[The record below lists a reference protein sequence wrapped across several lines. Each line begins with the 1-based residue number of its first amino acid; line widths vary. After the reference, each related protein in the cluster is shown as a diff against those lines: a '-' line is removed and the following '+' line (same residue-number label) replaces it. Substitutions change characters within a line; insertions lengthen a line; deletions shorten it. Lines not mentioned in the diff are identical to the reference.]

1 MGINILP
8 PQNTPVFEKS
18 SSGELVMRR
27 PWVLFFQ
34 QIQVLAKEAAIAGS
48 DVTAPTVNANKV
60 LTDDLTV
67 ANELRAGTW
76 TADAGAYTVD
86 GYLTIKDKNG
96 NERKL
101 VTRA

>member
-18 SSGELVMRR
+18 SNGDLVMRR

-48 DVTAPTVNANKV
+48 DVTAPTVTADNI

>member
-18 SSGELVMRR
+18 ASGDLVMRR
-27 PWVLFFQ
+27 PWVLFFH
-34 QIQVLAKEAAIAGS
+34 QIQALAKEAVIAGS
-48 DVTAPTVNANKV
+48 DVTAPTINANTV

-67 ANELRAGTW
+67 ADDLRAGTW
-76 TADAGAYTVD
+76 TADVDPYIVD

-96 NERKL
+96 NVRKL